1 MLLTMRVLP
10 SFDPRQIPVV
20 SDPSDSALP
29 LARAEHL
36 TADGLRDLFR
46 SPPEWE
52 PELRRE
58 PRFMDR
64 RPANAAVLIPLVMH
78 DELHV
83 LLTQRTT
90 TLSTH
95 SGQIAFP
102 GGRLDDTDASPSAGA
117 LREAQEEIGLAPER
131 VEVLGSLPEYITGS
145 AFTVTPVVGLVR
157 PGFELVPNPHEVD
170 AVFEVPLSF
179 LMNPLNH
186 RRHVVELEGVRRQW
200 FSMPYHDNGHE
211 WFIWGATA
219 GMLRNLYRL
228 LST

>member
-1 MLLTMRVLP
+1 MLLPMRVLP

-200 FSMPYHDNGHE
+200 FSMPYLDNGHE